1 MEHIIN
7 RDRSSWHY
15 IDLEKMEYSIR
26 QEMTSNAVDR
36 RRRARSRKIAKR
48 KAKHNRKIYFAIQ
61 RLIGLMFI
69 IGTMFTIIM
78 LKDTDV
84 SFALVTIPVGLLMVF
99 SRKKYLLIG
108 RRNKRNR
115 GHARA

>member
-7 RDRSSWHY
+7 RDRSALHY
-15 IDLEKMEYSIR
+15 IDLDKYTYDIEQRMVS
-26 QEMTSNAVDR
+26 DR
-36 RRRARSRKIAKR
+36 VNYNRNKRKRKAAER

-115 GHARA
+115 D